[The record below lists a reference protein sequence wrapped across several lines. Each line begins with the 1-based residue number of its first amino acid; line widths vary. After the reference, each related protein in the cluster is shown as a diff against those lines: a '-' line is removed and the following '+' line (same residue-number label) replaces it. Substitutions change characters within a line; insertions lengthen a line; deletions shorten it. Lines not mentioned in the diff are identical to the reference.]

1 MGTIAPGGPVEYR
14 APVAETAP
22 RTRYCSR
29 CLTTFTELFD
39 RCPNLGCRAKQ
50 PRQGWGE
57 LLEPG
62 DVLDRHYKVDK
73 MLAIGGAGVTY
84 LAHELGDDGQPR
96 GDALAIK
103 VLYAQR
109 DQGAYLQRLANEANI
124 LLQLKHPHIVD
135 IRGFVQRAG
144 HSPYLVTRFEEG
156 GSLLDHLRRVGRME
170 LRVLAR
176 TGIQLANALEV
187 AHQRGVIHRDLKPE
201 NILLA
206 SVPGEGQTPTVRLTD
221 FGIAKVYGGVGSRL
235 TRVGAFVGTPQYAA
249 PEQFEGI
256 APTPAADV
264 YAMGAVLLFCASLRP
279 VLADIDPGDAA
290 GTLERLHKSLP
301 PSLDANFGPPQ
312 DVATF
317 NAFLA
322 ATMAYEAGDRA
333 EISEARRFLECL
345 AEGRP
350 APLPKLPVDTFD
362 VPMDEGPEPAHT
374 HTSDTFEGLLSR
386 DTKQEDKVRNR
397 PPRVSPPEEGV
408 DEGPTGLT
416 EDASGTLDALQ
427 GVDEEAD
434 ESVPEP
440 TEAPKS
446 KAPLLGALALLGLLG
461 LGAAGGAVAMGL
473 VEIPG
478 VNLGA
483 GPEAVVLAPD
493 DPEHAALMKQLGEL
507 QPLLAECGSGTV
519 RLTLT
524 VQPSGELAVGDLA
537 ASSQELAVCVRDTL
551 EQQSLSRV
559 DQRLVKLG
567 AELKL

>member
-1 MGTIAPGGPVEYR
+1 M
-14 APVAETAP
+14 AETAQ

-39 RCPNLGCRAKQ
+39 RCPNLGCRART
-50 PRQGWGE
+50 PSQGWGE
-57 LLEPG
+57 LLEPQ
-62 DVLDRHYKVDK
+62 DVLDRHYRVDR

-84 LAHELGDDGQPR
+84 LAHELGEDDQALGE
-96 GDALAIK
+96 ALAIK

-124 LLQLKHPHIVD
+124 LLQLKHPAIVD

-144 HSPYLVTRFEEG
+144 HSPYLVTRFERG

-170 LRVLAR
+170 LRTLAR
-176 TGIQLANALEV
+176 MGVQLADALEV

-206 SVPGEGQTPTVRLTD
+206 QVPAEGETPQVRLTD
-221 FGIAKVYGGVGSRL
+221 FGIAKVYGGVGSCL

-264 YAMGAVLLFCASLRP
+264 YSLGAVLLFCACLRP
-279 VLADIDPGDAA
+279 VLAEIDPGDAA
-290 GTLERLHKSLP
+290 GTLERLHKCLP
-301 PSLDANFGPPQ
+301 ASLDASFGPPQ
-312 DVATF
+312 DVDTF
-317 NAFLA
+317 NAFLV
-322 ATMAYEAGDRA
+322 ATMTYEAGDRA

-350 APLPKLPVDTFD
+350 APLPRLPADTFD
-362 VPMDEGPEPAHT
+362 VPLDRAPEPAHT
-374 HTSDTFEGLLSR
+374 QTADTFEGLLSHDAR
-386 DTKQEDKVRNR
+386 ADKPRNR
-397 PPRVSPPEEGV
+397 PPRPI

-416 EDASGTLDALQ
+416 EDASGTLDALAETTPLPPS
-427 GVDEEAD
+427 EE
-434 ESVPEP
+434 
-440 TEAPKS
+440 TEATAPSS
-446 KAPLLGALALLGLLG
+446 KLPLLAGLALLGVLG
-461 LGAAGGAVAMGL
+461 LGGAGAVGAGL

-478 VNLGA
+478 LSLPGSA
-483 GPEAVVLAPD
+483 PVVLSPD
-493 DPEHAALMKQLGEL
+493 DPEHAALLTQLGAL

-524 VQPSGELAVGDLA
+524 VDASGALAVGDVA
-537 ASSQELAVCVRDTL
+537 ASSQELGACVRDTL
-551 EQQSLSRV
+551 
-559 DQRLVKLG
+559 QRQTLTRADERSVRLG